1 MPSNP
6 ASLPHPGRRLGFPR
20 SWPTSGGTFV
30 DNQHK
35 LIPGYRDLS
44 TGEIERIKVLKAMA
58 THVGTTLK
66 GLPAAAP
73 TDGGG
78 AAVRYV
84 ALART
89 HLEIG
94 FMFATK
100 SVARPTD
107 DLGAFE

>member
-1 MPSNP
+1 
-6 ASLPHPGRRLGFPR
+6 
-20 SWPTSGGTFV
+20 V

-58 THVGTTLK
+58 THIGTTLK
-66 GLPAAAP
+66 ELAATAEAEE
-73 TDGGG
+73 DY

-89 HLEIG
+89 HAEIA
-94 FMFATK
+94 FMYAIK

-107 DLGAFE
+107 DLGALEL